1 MIFTVYSFLMA
12 TLASSLMIVLI
23 YLIKKTKYFSV
34 VFNVPFIVALYAL
47 SLLRMAIPFEIPN
60 FQLQIRDEYVL
71 APIMDVFENRSDIT
85 KDLPIMMLDIVG
97 VVAVFVCVVL
107 IAVFVTRQLMY
118 TSKLKK
124 LTNHATLSEQ
134 QMLDEVV
141 ATMFKRKRVTLIKT
155 DFVSMPMVTGFFKS
169 IVLLPNDEYSD
180 EQLRFIFVHE
190 CTHIKNNDLL
200 LKLLIHI
207 YCCIFWW
214 NPFVYLL
221 KSDVD
226 FLLELKCD
234 NKACR
239 DMDELTKLDYIKA
252 INDNAIKLSL
262 KNKRRTQ
269 LVSSGFAFKDGT
281 KRHVHRMKNLLYP
294 KRKSKTAVVISV
306 LLSVAIAAIWAAS
319 FLIIWQPSY
328 TMRNSEMLQAEVDG
342 VNSVMSDETNAY
354 LVEQVDGNYIFYFDG
369 VEIPVSKAEFDAGG
383 YETYPIYDEPK

>member
-107 IAVFVTRQLMY
+107 IAVFVTRQLVY
-118 TSKLKK
+118 TRKLKK

-141 ATMFKRKRVTLIKT
+141 ATMFKRKKVTLIKT

-239 DMDELTKLDYIKA
+239 YMDELTKLDYIKA

-262 KNKRRTQ
+262 KNKYRTQ

-306 LLSVAIAAIWAAS
+306 LLGVVIAAIWAAS

-328 TMRNSEMLQAEVDG
+328 TLRNSEMLQAEIDG
-342 VNSVMSDETNAY
+342 VNGVMSDETNAY

-369 VEIPVSKAEFDAGG
+369 FEIPVSKAEFDAGG